1 MSTGTSCSSSFAG
14 DSSCISGGGARFG
27 VLILPS
33 THTESFARCAGVARA
48 KSAMGHYCH
57 WDHGRPRADAFPQL
71 LCRIATRLG
80 DSDELSK
87 FDRASRS
94 LGVLPASIE
103 STSSRSGRRGAEPN
117 LLAGPSSG
125 PRATGVASPRVAYR
139 SNAAGARSRCRAC
152 NGRRRSVAQICRR
165 DTRCFHPGLFD
176 SFYAGARARKHR
188 SRG

>member
-1 MSTGTSCSSSFAG
+1 MKNPGAGNLNSISIQLSMSTGTSCSSSFAG

-33 THTESFARCAGVARA
+33 THTESFARSAGVARA
-48 KSAMGHYCH
+48 KSAMRHYCH

-125 PRATGVASPRVAYR
+125 PRASGVASPRVAYR
-139 SNAAGARSRCRAC
+139 SNAARWCP
-152 NGRRRSVAQICRR
+152 QPL
-165 DTRCFHPGLFD
+165 PGLQW
-176 SFYAGARARKHR
+176 SPPE
-188 SRG
+188 RGSNLPS